1 MEIIAITVIVM
12 TILHL
17 LQYRAAQSKAGKLR
31 SEFRDAEMRQ
41 KNAESVAM
49 KCAQIKQE
57 QHEMM
62 LKHGLVRCHK
72 CGRFTPYSKAYTN
85 YQVKGFNCY
94 NCITA
99 TKEQINGS
107 L

>member
-1 MEIIAITVIVM
+1 MEIVILIM
-12 TILHL
+12 AILHL
-17 LQYRAAQSKAGKLR
+17 LQYHAAQSEAGKLR

-62 LKHGLVRCHK
+62 LKHGMVRCHN
-72 CGRFTPYSKAYTN
+72 CGRFTKYSKAYHN
-85 YQVKGFNCY
+85 YQVKGFNCH

-99 TKEQINGS
+99 TKEQINGT
-107 L
+107 LR